1 MTDRESKYRT
11 ACARLIG
18 YANGIDA
25 VLKYGAGVASTDYLK
40 RLLQYA
46 QEAEALAPWN
56 EPDAQDHGE
65 DVA

>member
-18 YANGIDA
+18 YANGIDM
-25 VLKYGAGVASTDYLK
+25 VLKFGSSVARTAYLK

-56 EPDAQDHGE
+56 EPNAQDHGE